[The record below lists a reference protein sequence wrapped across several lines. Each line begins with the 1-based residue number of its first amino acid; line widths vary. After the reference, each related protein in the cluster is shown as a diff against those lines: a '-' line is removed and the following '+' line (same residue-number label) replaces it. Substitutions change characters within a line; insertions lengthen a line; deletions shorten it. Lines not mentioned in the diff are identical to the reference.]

1 VRAYVRILLLCATAL
16 FADPVALV
24 VQHAHVARDTL
35 VSVCASIENRSGKA
49 FRTFP
54 PAFGA
59 YGFAHYGFLRGP
71 DTLWV
76 RGYPDVDLQ
85 ARPPVRIPA
94 GSRFTWNFRVELR
107 DLHFERLGGQQSVGF
122 PSFLYEANGFRLI
135 YETGWPGSGPPKNAK
150 KWAKYDRMS
159 LVSPA
164 APLEQV
170 LSVCDTGIQRIE
182 K

>member
-1 VRAYVRILLLCATAL
+1 MSKLLPILLSASALCAE
-16 FADPVALV
+16 PVTLV
-24 VQHAHVARDTL
+24 VRHARVARDTL
-35 VSVCASIENRSGKA
+35 VSVCASIENRSGKVFKA
-49 FRTFP
+49 YP
-54 PAFGA
+54 PKFGA

-76 RGYPDVDLQ
+76 RGYPDVDLE

-94 GSRFTWNFRVELR
+94 GSQFTWNFRVELR

-122 PSFLYEANGFRLI
+122 PSFLYEAAGFRLV
-135 YETGWPGSGPPKNAK
+135 YETGWPGSGAPKNAK

-159 LVSPA
+159 LMSAP
-164 APLEQV
+164 APLE
-170 LSVCDTGIQRIE
+170 LIPSSCDTGFAPLP